1 MSILINI
8 CANCVGGQFCVNS
21 FVLQLRDMKNLKN
34 NSGSMVVEFALLAPV
49 FFYMIFGIIEIFSF
63 MLADGILESAVRQ
76 AGRSGLTGY
85 NPVGVS
91 REDFIRQ
98 QVEDKV
104 FFINADNLDF
114 ETLVYSSFSN
124 INQPEPFTDS
134 NNDSYYDIGEPYTDI
149 NANGQWDDDMG
160 VVGSGGAGDIVV
172 YKLSYTWEFMTPFI
186 GAFMSDDGTM
196 DIVANAVV
204 KNEPF

>member
-1 MSILINI
+1 M
-8 CANCVGGQFCVNS
+8 F
-21 FVLQLRDMKNLKN
+21 KN
-34 NSGSMVVEFALLAPV
+34 NRGSMLVEFALLAPV
-49 FFYMIFGIIEIFSF
+49 FFYMIFAIIEVFSF
-63 MLADGILESAVRQ
+63 MLAEGILESAVRQ

-85 NPVGVS
+85 NPAGVS
-91 REDFIRQ
+91 RETFIQQ

-114 ETLVYSSFSN
+114 ETLIYSSFSN

-160 VVGSGGAGDIVV
+160 VAGSGGAGDIVV
-172 YKLSYTWEFMTPFI
+172 YKLSYTWTFMTPFI

>member
-1 MSILINI
+1 
-8 CANCVGGQFCVNS
+8 
-21 FVLQLRDMKNLKN
+21 
-34 NSGSMVVEFALLAPV
+34 MVIEFALLAPV

-85 NPVGVS
+85 NPAGVS

-98 QVEDKV
+98 QVEDRV

-114 ETLVYSSFSN
+114 ETLIYSSFSN

-134 NNDSYYDIGEPYTDI
+134 NHDSYYDIGEPYTDI

-160 VVGSGGAGDIVV
+160 VAGSGGAGDIVV
-172 YKLSYTWEFMTPFI
+172 YKLRYTWEFMTPFI
-186 GAFMSDDGTM
+186 GAFLSDDGTM